1 MAYSDF
7 TLDDLEKKFGIKNR
21 KKNLFAKVQAI
32 KPSQRLQEDLELAAE
47 LPLRSEK
54 AKSESI
60 VLPILIELRRNNNK
74 YFTIYSGENLSGDE
88 MSGLRGECD
97 FILAKDINSY
107 SMNYPIIQV
116 VEAKRNDIEEGVRQC
131 AAQLLG
137 AKKFNENK
145 GVQLEKLYGCATTGD
160 DWVFIELSTELYIDT
175 KKYYLA
181 EIGELLGIFQS
192 IINYYKENI

>member
-1 MAYSDF
+1 
-7 TLDDLEKKFGIKNR
+7 
-21 KKNLFAKVQAI
+21 
-32 KPSQRLQEDLELAAE
+32 
-47 LPLRSEK
+47 
-54 AKSESI
+54 
-60 VLPILIELRRNNNK
+60 LPILIELRRNNNK
-74 YFTIYSGENLSGDE
+74 YFTIYSGENLSGDDS
-88 MSGLRGECD
+88 SGLRGECD

-116 VEAKRNDIEEGVRQC
+116 VEAKRNDIEEGLRQC

-137 AKKFNENK
+137 ARKFNENK

-181 EIGELLGIFQS
+181 EIKRS
-192 IINYYKENI
+192 S